1 MHGVEV
7 IDLGTNV
14 PPETFVSAA
23 VKHDAPII
31 AISSMMVHTARGPNG
46 ALKVRELLHAH
57 GLEDRIKIIVGGA
70 PYRFDHTLWQTVK
83 ADGWAENAVAAARLV
98 EDMLSEVAR

>member
-1 MHGVEV
+1 MGDRMNALRRV
-7 IDLGTNV
+7 I
-14 PPETFVSAA
+14 AWA
-23 VKHDAPII
+23 VL
-31 AISSMMVHTARGPNG
+31 V